1 MNLKLKTTL
10 IIVITLIIGVVI
22 GAMAHRAYL
31 QNRIKRTLAWG
42 NPNRFGAVYERMIRP
57 KPDQSEK
64 IRNILAKHVQNIS
77 KIREEYRQKM
87 ESEFKAIR
95 KEIEPLLTPEQKRRL
110 SQFFPRHLPFRR
122 RGPAREI
129 SRELFI
135 LRDRLRLSEEQ
146 TLQVRRIL
154 EETES
159 KMRMSYTAR
168 KRLGE
173 RQSIMEK
180 LKEEKE
186 KAIEKIL
193 TEEQKKIYEQIKKN
207 KPR

>member
-1 MNLKLKTTL
+1 MNLKLKITL
-10 IIVITLIIGVVI
+10 IIIVTLIIGVVI

-31 QNRIKRTLAWG
+31 QNRIRRTFAWG

-57 KPDQSEK
+57 KANQSEQ
-64 IRNILAKHVQNIS
+64 IRKILARHAQNIS
-77 KIREEYRQKM
+77 KIRDDYRQKI
-87 ESEFKAIR
+87 ESEFEAIR
-95 KEIEPLLTPEQKRRL
+95 EEINPLLTPEQKRRL
-110 SQFFPRHLPFRR
+110 SQFFPRLLPFRR
-122 RGPAREI
+122 RGPAREMG
-129 SRELFI
+129 RELSL
-135 LRDRLRLSEEQ
+135 LRDNLRLTEEQ

-159 KMRMSYTAR
+159 KMRMSYMAR

-173 RQSIMEK
+173 RQSTMEK

-193 TEEQKKIYEQIKKN
+193 TEDQKKLYAQIIKK

>member
-10 IIVITLIIGVVI
+10 IILSTLIIGVII

-31 QNRIKRTLAWG
+31 QSRIKRTLAWG
-42 NPNRFGAVYERMIRP
+42 NPYRFGSIYERMIRP

-64 IRNILAKHVQNIS
+64 IRKILARHSQNIS

-87 ESEFKAIR
+87 ESEFKSMR
-95 KEIEPLLTPEQKRRL
+95 EEIDPLLTPEQKRRF
-110 SQFFPRHLPFRR
+110 SQFFPRHLLFRR
-122 RGPAREI
+122 RGSARERN
-129 SRELFI
+129 RELFL
-135 LRDRLRLSEEQ
+135 LRERLRLNKEQ
-146 TLQVRRIL
+146 TLQIKRIL

-159 KMRMSYTAR
+159 KMRLSYMGG
-168 KRLGE
+168 KSQEE

-193 TEEQKKIYEQIKKN
+193 TEEQKKIYEKLKKDIY
-207 KPR
+207 R